1 MNKIEKIN
9 FAENYLL
16 GKENKYANHIYKESY
31 FKNAFP
37 EIYEEMSKIQFPDN
51 FKFSQKLW
59 HFIYEDFDFDKRC
72 NCSLHGKLKFLDFRR
87 GYRNFCKPHCD
98 EYNRI
103 NAEKSKQTRI
113 KKCGS
118 VEKSYEL
125 GLEKQRE
132 TCLNKYGI
140 LNGGG
145 TKESIDK
152 ILKTKN
158 ERYGSLE
165 NLYKENKRK
174 SDLTRIDKYGSVHQS
189 YVLSVQK
196 RMETLSKKD
205 EEYFSNI
212 SKKTKETKF
221 EKYGNETYN
230 NHEKYMN
237 TCLEKYGVDNFSK
250 TDEFKSKNLEIKT
263 KKTIEKYP
271 EILYRNGD
279 IFHCK
284 CIDYKCSLCLN
295 KEFDI
300 KYFTFFN
307 RKCYNLDL
315 CTIRTPEKEYSPTSG
330 LEKSV
335 SVFIKSIYSGEI
347 IENDRKILKGKELDI
362 YLPELNIAFEFNGIY
377 WHNEFNKPRYY
388 HQDKSLE
395 CREKGIQLIHIWED
409 DWVYRNDIVKDIIKS
424 KLGLS
429 EFNIGA
435 RKCEIRDVPN
445 REAIDFLNKYHIQG
459 GVSNGKSIG
468 LYYKGNLVEI
478 LTFGQ
483 LRKNMGCVPE
493 DGKYEIYRVCSKAGY
508 NIQGGFSRLLHFFEN
523 KYKPKEIIT
532 YGNLDY
538 TYGNVYLK
546 CGFVEHGLSSPT
558 YTWVVDGK
566 RYHRFNFMRSK
577 LKECESNP
585 ELTESEVMH
594 NRGCWRCWDS
604 GKIRFIKTYERV

>member
-9 FAENYLL
+9 FAEKYLL
-16 GKENKYANHIYKESY
+16 GKENKYANYIYKESY
-31 FKNAFP
+31 FNKTFP
-37 EIYEEMSKIQFPDN
+37 EVYEEINKIQFPDD
-51 FKFSQKLW
+51 FKFSQKIW

-87 GYRNFCKPHCD
+87 GYRSFCKPHCD
-98 EYNRI
+98 EYNRV

-113 KKCGS
+113 KNCGS
-118 VEKSYEL
+118 VEKSYEV

-132 TCLNKYGI
+132 TCLKKYGV

-145 TKESIDK
+145 TKESVNK
-152 ILKTKN
+152 IFETKR
-158 ERYGSLE
+158 ERYGSLKK
-165 NLYKENKRK
+165 LYDENKKK
-174 SDLTRIDKYGSVHQS
+174 SDLTRINKYGSVQQS
-189 YVLSVQK
+189 YELSVQK
-196 RMETLSKKD
+196 RKETLSQKD
-205 EEYFSNI
+205 EEYIYNI
-212 SKKTKETKF
+212 SQSVKKTKSER
-221 EKYGNETYN
+221 YGDETYN
-230 NHEKYMN
+230 NHNKYKT
-237 TCLEKYGVDNFSK
+237 TCLEKYGVDNYSK
-250 TDEFKSKNLEIKT
+250 TDEFKCKNLEIKT

-271 EILYRNGD
+271 EILYRND
-279 IFHCK
+279 SSFHCK
-284 CIDYKCSLCLN
+284 CIDCQCTLCSK

-300 KYFTFFN
+300 NYFTFFN
-307 RKCYNLDL
+307 RKNYNIDL
-315 CTIRTPEKEYSPTSG
+315 CTIRTPEKEYNPTSG

-335 SVFIKSIYSGEI
+335 DVFIKSVYSGKI

-395 CREKGIQLIHIWED
+395 CKENGIQLIHIWED
-409 DWVYRNDIVKDIIKS
+409 DWLYRNDIVKDIIKS

-429 EFNIGA
+429 DFNIGA
-435 RKCEIRDVPN
+435 RKCEIRNVSNKD
-445 REAIDFLNKYHIQG
+445 AIDFLNKYHIQG

-468 LYYKGNLVEI
+468 LYYQNNLVEI

-483 LRKNMGCVPE
+483 LRKNMGSTPE

-508 NIQGGFSRLLHFFEN
+508 NIQGGFSRLLHFFETE
-523 KYKPKEIIT
+523 YKPKEVIT

-546 CGFVEHGLSSPT
+546 CGFIECGLSAPT

-566 RYHRFNFMRSK
+566 RCHRSNFMKSK
-577 LKECESNP
+577 LDECKSNP
-585 ELTESEVMH
+585 ELTECEVMH
-594 NRGCWRCWDS
+594 SRGCWRCWDA
-604 GKIRFIKTYERV
+604 GKIKFIKTYERG